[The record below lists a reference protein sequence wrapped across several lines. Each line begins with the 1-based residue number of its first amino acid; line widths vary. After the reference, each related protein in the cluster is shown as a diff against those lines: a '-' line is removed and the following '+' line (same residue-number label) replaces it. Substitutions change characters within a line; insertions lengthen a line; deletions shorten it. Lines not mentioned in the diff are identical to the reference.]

1 MPINDVDFQYIRQL
15 VRTRTSV
22 SLTEDK
28 AYLVESRL
36 TSLAQQVGLSSVSQ
50 LIQKLRI
57 QSFDDLH
64 LQVIELMMTTETW
77 FFRDS
82 YPFEAVRERILPELI
97 NKRQNQRSL
106 NIWCAASSS
115 GQEPYSLAILLKE
128 HFPQLASWTISLIA
142 SDISHK
148 MLNKARQGNYSQHE
162 MSRGLSPYLR
172 EKYFQLRGKEWQ
184 LTTEI
189 RQMIAF
195 RQFNLIESWTP
206 MPLMDIIFLRNVLIY
221 FDVEMKQAILAKVRQ
236 LLKPDGY
243 LFLGGGETTIN
254 LDRAFKP
261 VRFNKAIYYQVSMT
275 AG

>member
-1 MPINDVDFQYIRQL
+1 M
-15 VRTRTSV
+15 
-22 SLTEDK
+22 
-28 AYLVESRL
+28 
-36 TSLAQQVGLSSVSQ
+36 TSLAQQVGLNSVSQ

-57 QSFDDLH
+57 QPFDDLH
-64 LQVIELMMTTETW
+64 LQVIESMMTTETW
-77 FFRDS
+77 FFRDA
-82 YPFEAVRERILPELI
+82 YPFEAVREQILPELI
-97 NKRQNQRSL
+97 KKRQGQRSL

-115 GQEPYSLAILLKE
+115 GQEPYSIAILLKE
-128 HFPQLASWTISLIA
+128 HFPQLSSWTISLIA

-148 MLNKARQGNYSQHE
+148 MLDKARQGNYSQHE

-172 EKYFQLRGKEWQ
+172 EKYFRLQGNEWQ
-184 LTTEI
+184 LNSEI

-195 RQFNLIESWTP
+195 RQFNLIESWSP

-221 FDVEMKQAILAKVRQ
+221 FDVEMKQSILAKVRK

-254 LDRAFKP
+254 LDRAFKT
-261 VRFNKAIYYQVSMT
+261 VRFNKAICYQLIMT

>member
-1 MPINDVDFQYIRQL
+1 MPISDVDFQYIRQL

-22 SLTEDK
+22 SLTDDK

-36 TSLAQQVGLSSVSQ
+36 TSLAQQVGLNSVSQ

-57 QSFDDLH
+57 QPFDDLH
-64 LQVIELMMTTETW
+64 LQVIESMMTTETW
-77 FFRDS
+77 FFRDA
-82 YPFEAVRERILPELI
+82 YPFEAVREQILPELI
-97 NKRQNQRSL
+97 KKRQGQRSL

-115 GQEPYSLAILLKE
+115 GQEPYSIAILLKE

-148 MLNKARQGNYSQHE
+148 MLEKARQGNYSQHE
-162 MSRGLSPYLR
+162 MSRGLSPDLR
-172 EKYFQLRGKEWQ
+172 EKYFQPQGKEWQ

-195 RQFNLIESWTP
+195 RQFNLIDSWSS

-221 FDVEMKQAILAKVRQ
+221 FDVEMKQSILAKVKQ

-254 LDRAFKP
+254 LDRAFKT
-261 VRFNKAIYYQVSMT
+261 VRFNKAIYYQLTMT

>member
-1 MPINDVDFQYIRQL
+1 MPISDVDFQYIRQL

-22 SLTEDK
+22 SLTDDK

-36 TSLAQQVGLSSVSQ
+36 TSLAQQVGLNSVSQ

-57 QSFDDLH
+57 QPFDDLH
-64 LQVIELMMTTETW
+64 LQVIESMMTTETW
-77 FFRDS
+77 FFRDA
-82 YPFEAVRERILPELI
+82 YPFEAVREQILPELI
-97 NKRQNQRSL
+97 KKRQGQRSL

-115 GQEPYSLAILLKE
+115 GQEPYSIAILLKE
-128 HFPQLASWTISLIA
+128 HFPQLSSWTISLIA

-148 MLNKARQGNYSQHE
+148 MLDKARQGNYSQHE

-172 EKYFQLRGKEWQ
+172 EKYFRLQGNEWQ
-184 LTTEI
+184 LNSEI

-195 RQFNLIESWTP
+195 RQFNLIESWSP

-221 FDVEMKQAILAKVRQ
+221 FDVEMKQSILAKVRK

-254 LDRAFKP
+254 LDRAFKT
-261 VRFNKAIYYQVSMT
+261 VRFNKAICYQLIMT

>member
-36 TSLAQQVGLSSVSQ
+36 TSLAQQIGLSSVSQ
-50 LIQKLRI
+50 LIQKLRV
-57 QSFDDLH
+57 QSFNSLH

-82 YPFEAVRERILPELI
+82 YPFEAVRNRILPELI
-97 NKRQNQRSL
+97 KKRQGQRSL

-115 GQEPYSLAILLKE
+115 GQEPYSIAILIRE

-148 MLNKARQGNYSQHE
+148 MLDKARQGNYSHHE
-162 MSRGLSPYLR
+162 MSRGLSPSLR
-172 EKYFQLRGKEWQ
+172 EKYFQLQEKEWQ

-189 RQMIAF
+189 RQMVAF
-195 RQFNLIESWTP
+195 RQFNLIDSWSP
-206 MPLMDIIFLRNVLIY
+206 IPLMDIIFLRNVLIY

-236 LLKPDGY
+236 SLKPGGY

-254 LDRAFKP
+254 LDRGFKP
-261 VRFNKAIYYQVSMT
+261 VKFNKAICYQLI
-275 AG
+275 

>member
-1 MPINDVDFQYIRQL
+1 MSINDVDFQYIRQL
-15 VRTRTSV
+15 VRTHTSV

-36 TSLAQQVGLSSVSQ
+36 KSLAQKVSLNSVSQ

-57 QSFDDLH
+57 QSFNDLH
-64 LQVIELMMTTETW
+64 LQVIESMMTTETW
-77 FFRDS
+77 FFRDT

-115 GQEPYSLAILLKE
+115 GQEPYSIAILLKE

-148 MLNKARQGNYSQHE
+148 MLEKARQGNYSQHE
-162 MSRGLSPYLR
+162 MSRGLSPDLR
-172 EKYFQLRGKEWQ
+172 EKYFQPQGKEWQ

-195 RQFNLIESWTP
+195 RQFNLIDSWSS

-221 FDVEMKQAILAKVRQ
+221 FDVEMKQSILAKVKQ

-254 LDRAFKP
+254 LDRAFKT
-261 VRFNKAIYYQVSMT
+261 VRFNKAIYYQLTMT